1 MTTNEHWIDETFE
14 ELSSRGATFSDSFTD
29 ELEERLMDEQ
39 MKPRAKRHP
48 IAWAILIT
56 MFTVGIGAGAYANGN
71 AIKEWIYGTFVI
83 GADGTVRNEDGDLV
97 GESYQREDG
106 TTDTFIQL
114 NNGTA
119 VIMNSSQIN
128 HNLVVEGLVTTSGSL
143 KATPIEITMTIEQ
156 SSVEAPEASDK

>member
-1 MTTNEHWIDETFE
+1 
-14 ELSSRGATFSDSFTD
+14 
-29 ELEERLMDEQ
+29 
-39 MKPRAKRHP
+39 
-48 IAWAILIT
+48 